1 MQLHTGLWIVQV
13 ILGIKL
19 LSVSY
24 THGLR
29 QSQPTMQDAI
39 RKLGNGSRSFHH
51 AIAFLTFL
59 GALGLTLPG
68 ILELSTRIISVTAI
82 SLSVMLLSSVFF
94 HVRSREKP
102 NIFVSVILFAF
113 AVFIAYGR
121 WGFRP

>member
-1 MQLHTGLWIVQV
+1 MNTVLWILQI

-39 RKLGNGSRSFHH
+39 WKMGNFARPLHY
-51 AIAFLTFL
+51 AIALAAFI
-59 GALGLTLPG
+59 GAVGLTLPG
-68 ILELSTRIISVTAI
+68 VLGSPNQIISVTAVLL
-82 SLSVMLLSSVFF
+82 SLMLLLSIFF
-94 HVRSREKP
+94 HIRSREKP
-102 NIFVSVILFAF
+102 NVFVSVILFVF

-121 WGFRP
+121 GRFTP

>member
-1 MQLHTGLWIVQV
+1 MNTVLWILQI

-39 RKLGNGSRSFHH
+39 RRMGRLGVSLHYAV
-51 AIAFLTFL
+51 AISTF
-59 GALGLTLPG
+59 AAAIGLILPG
-68 ILELSTRIISVTAI
+68 VLQSQSRMLYGTAVFV
-82 SLSVMLLSSVFF
+82 SLLLLASIFF

-102 NIFVSVILFAF
+102 NVFASVILFAF
-113 AVFIAYGR
+113 AAFVAYGR
-121 WGFRP
+121 WILTP

>member
-1 MQLHTGLWIVQV
+1 MTTVLWILQI

-39 RKLGNGSRSFHH
+39 QRMGKLAGPLHH
-51 AIAFLTFL
+51 TIAFLAFV
-59 GALGLTLPG
+59 GAMGLTLPG
-68 ILELSTRIISVTAI
+68 VLSLSFWIIPVTA
-82 SLSVMLLSSVFF
+82 LLLSILLLASVFF
-94 HVRSREKP
+94 HVKSREKP

-113 AVFIAYGR
+113 AAFIAYGR
-121 WGFRP
+121 WGFTP